1 MWPDMYIDIY
11 VLGGWVGGGGRG
23 GEGRGGYKGM
33 AVTGIFRVCKFHIID
48 IFILWLPLLV

>member
-11 VLGGWVGGGGRG
+11 FLGGWVGG

-48 IFILWLPLLV
+48 ILLWLPLFV